1 MGGTGGA
8 GGRGGNAAGAI
19 YNAVTG
25 NITVIDSVFGGRLS
39 SGFIGEPNHAVG
51 GRGGAGGQGG
61 LGGGG
66 GPGGEGAMGAFWDLD
81 KTIVAAADPAYS
93 GTPGAGGNG
102 GSGGAAGT
110 AGLGGN
116 AAGNLINFGSITG
129 NAAWGANGAASGG
142 SGGTA
147 GAGGQRG
154 LGASP
159 GDRLHFGSIPG
170 IGSTTIITPGS
181 TLGIASGSPGIVGAA
196 GVSGA
201 AGSADSNTL
210 SFGGVQMLQ
219 TAESLIYVHNMGIDV
234 GAGTLR
240 FNILRIGDNDAKVS
254 VKWKVEGNGPGGI
267 TAGDLKSP
275 LSGVAILEPGTSAVN
290 GYDLADSVEN
300 ITLKLSASALAGAP
314 KSFTITIGGL
324 VVSNSTDTA
333 LGTSVATG
341 FTTSDDAI
349 LIGTARADRLTGSG
363 ANNVILGADKN
374 DRLFGAGGSDR
385 IEGGEGADSLD
396 GGSGLDSLSGGSGN
410 DNMKG
415 GDGNDTLAGDN
426 GNDDLD
432 GGKGKDTLIGGLD
445 KDRLDGGKDK
455 DTINGGVGRDE
466 LTGGLGNDV
475 FQFLGLKEIGDTISD
490 FHAVSGDNDTI
501 EILASGFGG
510 GLVAGR
516 TLLASQ
522 FQTRMDNHA
531 QDAND
536 RFIFRTT
543 DGTLWFDKDGK
554 NGTAAAMVADL
565 QAGAVLSSA
574 DISII

>member
-1 MGGTGGA
+1 MGQINHKDGITPGGAVIPFYPDVELGAGRLNGGDGGRGGDGAMGGTGGA

-19 YNAVTG
+19 YNAATG
-25 NITVIDSVFGGRLS
+25 NITVIDSVFGGRLT

-51 GRGGAGGQGG
+51 GRGGAGGQ
-61 LGGGG
+61 
-66 GPGGEGAMGAFWDLD
+66 ADWA
-81 KTIVAAADPAYS
+81 AAADRAVRAPWVLFGISTRLLWLQPTRIQRNA
-93 GTPGAGGNG
+93 GAGGNG

-129 NAAWGANGAASGG
+129 NAAWGTNGAASGG

-201 AGSADSNTL
+201 AGSADSNIL

-267 TAGDLKSP
+267 TAADFKSP
-275 LSGVAILEPGTSAVN
+275 LSGVATLEPGTAAVN

-300 ITLKLSASALAGAP
+300 ITLKLSASALAGTP

-432 GGKGKDTLIGGLD
+432 GGKGK
-445 KDRLDGGKDK
+445 
-455 DTINGGVGRDE
+455 
-466 LTGGLGNDV
+466 
-475 FQFLGLKEIGDTISD
+475 
-490 FHAVSGDNDTI
+490 
-501 EILASGFGG
+501 
-510 GLVAGR
+510 
-516 TLLASQ
+516 
-522 FQTRMDNHA
+522 TR
-531 QDAND
+531 
-536 RFIFRTT
+536 
-543 DGTLWFDKDGK
+543 
-554 NGTAAAMVADL
+554 
-565 QAGAVLSSA
+565 SSA
-574 DISII
+574 ASTRTGLTVARTRTPSTAEWAEMN